1 LFEDEKVKAVIRER
15 VWTALEEAEVSPAA
29 HGRIPDFVGSGYAAV
44 RLSELPGWRQ
54 ARKVKV
60 NPDRAQQPARQLAL
74 SQEKL
79 VFMAVPKL
87 ALSEPFYRL
96 DPAELNESPGQLADR
111 RRAAEV
117 APTASL
123 DSLPPIDFI
132 ICGSVAV
139 NYDGVRVG
147 KGAGYTDIEVALLA
161 DAGLLKPDTII
172 ATTVHDLQ
180 VLDEDLPHRPHDFT
194 VDYILTPE
202 RLIPCERKQPPTGID
217 WQALKPD
224 LLESIPVLQ
233 RMWKQHTTSID
244 SQS

>member
-1 LFEDEKVKAVIRER
+1 LFKDGKAKAAIRER
-15 VWTALEEAEVSPAA
+15 VWAALEEAEASLSA
-29 HGRIPDFVGSGYAAV
+29 HGRIPDFVGSGRAAV

-79 VFMAVPKL
+79 LFMAVPKL
-87 ALSEPFYRL
+87 ALPEPFYRL
-96 DPAELNESPGQLADR
+96 DPAELDEPPGQLADR

-123 DSLPPIDFI
+123 ESLPPIDFI

-161 DAGLLKPDTII
+161 DAGLLKPDTVIV
-172 ATTVHDLQ
+172 TTVHDLQ
-180 VLDEDLPHRPHDFT
+180 VLDEDLPHQSHDFT

-202 RLIPCERKQPPTGID
+202 RLIPCERMQPPTGID
-217 WQALKPD
+217 WQALKPELRD
-224 LLESIPVLQ
+224 SIPVLQ
-233 RMWKQHTTSID
+233 RMSKKHNASID
-244 SQS
+244 SQP